1 MKAYVLGMPPPEA
14 ATDVPFLDLADPDF
28 SVQSAQARAARDQSW
43 YARTSYGLA
52 VLRYAEVSKLMK
64 DRRLRQGSWAWPA
77 HSGVTT
83 GLFASWWT
91 DSLLNREGQD
101 HHRIRRLLNPAFS
114 VKLLTEL
121 VPKFQALADELIDE
135 FHASGRC
142 EFMSQFAEPYAARV
156 IAIMLGIDE
165 SEWKQIAEW
174 SREAGLALGVT
185 YKKDYA
191 RIESAMEGLYRYSD
205 HLIADIKANPRD
217 DFVTRLVLAEQDGD
231 QLSSQELRDSMV
243 LLIFGGMDTTRN
255 QLGLAMETFLRHP
268 DQWELLGE
276 RPELGK
282 AAVEEVMRVNPTT
295 TWVTR
300 EALEDFEFQGL
311 EIAAGT
317 TIHLMAE
324 SAGTDPR
331 AIDGEPFDLT
341 AKRPPHFGFGGGI
354 HHCIGHFVAR
364 TDMAEAL
371 ALLARRLKN
380 PRLGGIPTS
389 LPLSGNTGPIHLPVA
404 FDTEGPA

>member
-1 MKAYVLGMPPPEA
+1 MSADQIA
-14 ATDVPFLDLADPDF
+14 DVPFLDMADPSF
-28 SVQSAQARAARDQSW
+28 SVQSPEARAARAQSW
-43 YARTSYGLA
+43 YARTGYGLA
-52 VLRYAEVSKLMK
+52 ILRYAEVSKLMK
-64 DRRLRQGSWAWPA
+64 DRRLRQGSWAWPELN
-77 HSGVTT
+77 GVTT
-83 GLFASWWT
+83 GLFAHWWT
-91 DSLLNREGQD
+91 DSMINREGED

-121 VPKFQALADELIDE
+121 VPRFQALAEELVDE
-135 FHASGRC
+135 FYAAGRC
-142 EFMSQFAEPYAARV
+142 EFMGQFAEPYAARV

-165 SEWKQIAEW
+165 SEWKQIAGW
-174 SREAGLALGVT
+174 SSEAGLALGVT
-185 YKKDYA
+185 YKQDYD
-191 RIESAMEGLYRYSD
+191 RIETAMAGLYRYCD
-205 HLIADIKANPRD
+205 ELIADRRANPRD

-231 QLSSQELRDSMV
+231 QLSSVELRDSMV

-255 QLGLAMETFLRHP
+255 QLGLAMETFLRWP
-268 DQWELLGE
+268 GQWELLGQ

-282 AAVEEVMRVNPTT
+282 AAVEEIMRVNPTT

-311 EIAAGT
+311 EISAGT

-331 AIDGEPFDLT
+331 VIDGEPFDLT

-371 ALLARRLKN
+371 ALLARRLKK
-380 PRLGGIPTS
+380 PRLDGTPKS
-389 LPLSGNTGPIHLPVA
+389 LPLSGNTGPIALPMA
-404 FDTEGPA
+404 FDRA